1 MFNVGDVVVV
11 NPLNED
17 IQRYVRR
24 YPEHLSFTKNY
35 IIKKKY
41 WHGLNTIEVDD
52 GSMITVRDS
61 HLLPVD
67 EYLKAEDFV

>member
-1 MFNVGDVVVV
+1 MFNVGDAVVL
-11 NPLNED
+11 NPLNEGM
-17 IQRYVRR
+17 QWYVHE
-24 YPEHLSFTKNY
+24 YPEYLSFTKNY

-41 WHGLNTIEVDD
+41 GDESYIIERGD
-52 GSMITVRDS
+52 GNMIIVRDY